1 MTVLHK
7 KMLEENHYMDGRFMS
22 TNSVFGKSHI
32 KFNKNDRKLE

>member
-7 KMLEENHYMDGRFMS
+7 KMLKENHFMEGRFLS

-32 KFNKNDRKLE
+32 KHNKNDKI